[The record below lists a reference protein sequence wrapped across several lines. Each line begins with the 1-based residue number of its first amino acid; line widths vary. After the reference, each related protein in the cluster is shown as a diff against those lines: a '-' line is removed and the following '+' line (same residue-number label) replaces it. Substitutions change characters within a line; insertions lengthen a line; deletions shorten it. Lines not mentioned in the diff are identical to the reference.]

1 MLPEK
6 RKKLIITSISIIV
19 MIFVIIGIAKL
30 SSYIKRMNTPVQDL
44 KNNDTYPSK

>member
-30 SSYIKRMNTPVQDL
+30 SS
-44 KNNDTYPSK
+44 